1 MKIVVA
7 LCLVAS
13 ASAFVPQSVALA
25 RAAARSVATEPEQ
38 GEPPAAAPGNSIA
51 MPFMSRPA
59 LLDGTLAGDVGFDP
73 LGFADNP
80 QNLQFYAQAEIKHA
94 RLAMLCAAGW
104 PLSELMHKGI
114 AESVGAE
121 PLLAAGGRAP
131 SVLNGGLFDKPNG
144 LIGLAALV
152 GLASAFEM
160 LTDTNKRDGWGETDG
175 KIVTPGEF
183 NFDPIGL
190 YGKTDAEK
198 KAMRTKEI
206 KNGRVAMMAV
216 LAYVGAEAMTG
227 KPVTE
232 LTPVFFKPIW
242 VVVMDAMNGG
252 AAAAPAVAPAA
263 TFEPVAPVAPVA
275 APAPVAEMMTTPE
288 VAPVAQPSPAVS
300 EYVGT
305 VYSDMLSTAAKTPAA
320 EYAAEVYDDM
330 LKTAPALAAPENAAA
345 QAVAEPIAQAVQ
357 AVAEPVTQAVQ
368 AVAEPVTQVVQAA
381 AEPVTQ
387 VVQAVA
393 EPVTQ
398 VAATVV
404 QNL

>member
-38 GEPPAAAPGNSIA
+38 SEPAAPGNSIA

-144 LIGLAALV
+144 LIGLAALI
-152 GLASAFEM
+152 GAASAFEM

-300 EYVGT
+300 EYVGA

-330 LKTAPALAAPENAAA
+330 LKTAPALAAPEAAV
-345 QAVAEPIAQAVQ
+345 QAVAEPIA
-357 AVAEPVTQAVQ
+357 QAVQ

-398 VAATVV
+398 VASTVA

>member
-1 MKIVVA
+1 
-7 LCLVAS
+7 
-13 ASAFVPQSVALA
+13 
-25 RAAARSVATEPEQ
+25 
-38 GEPPAAAPGNSIA
+38 
-51 MPFMSRPA
+51 MPFMSRPS

-104 PLSELMHKGI
+104 PLSELFHKGL
-114 AESVGAE
+114 AEAGGAE
-121 PLLAAGGRAP
+121 PMLASGGRAP
-131 SVLNGGLFDKPNG
+131 SVLNGGIFDHSNG

-152 GLASAFEM
+152 GTAAAVEILS
-160 LTDTNKRDGWGETDG
+160 ETDG
-175 KIVTPGEF
+175 QIETPGDF
-183 NFDPIGL
+183 GFDPLGM
-190 YGKTDAEK
+190 YGKTTAEQ

-263 TFEPVAPVAPVA
+263 TFVEPSAPVAPVA
-275 APAPVAEMMTTPE
+275 APAPVAEMMTSPE

-300 EYVGT
+300 EYVGA

-330 LKTAPALAAPENAAA
+330 LKTAPALAAPEK
-345 QAVAEPIAQAVQ
+345 
-357 AVAEPVTQAVQ
+357 
-368 AVAEPVTQVVQAA
+368 
-381 AEPVTQ
+381 
-387 VVQAVA
+387 
-393 EPVTQ
+393 
-398 VAATVV
+398 
-404 QNL
+404 

>member
-1 MKIVVA
+1 
-7 LCLVAS
+7 
-13 ASAFVPQSVALA
+13 
-25 RAAARSVATEPEQ
+25 
-38 GEPPAAAPGNSIA
+38 

-152 GLASAFEM
+152 GLTSAFEM

-175 KIVTPGEF
+175 QIEPPGEF

-300 EYVGT
+300 EYVGA

-368 AVAEPVTQVVQAA
+368 AA

>member
-1 MKIVVA
+1 M
-7 LCLVAS
+7 
-13 ASAFVPQSVALA
+13 
-25 RAAARSVATEPEQ
+25 
-38 GEPPAAAPGNSIA
+38 
-51 MPFMSRPA
+51 
-59 LLDGTLAGDVGFDP
+59 
-73 LGFADNP
+73 
-80 QNLQFYAQAEIKHA
+80 
-94 RLAMLCAAGW
+94 
-104 PLSELMHKGI
+104 
-114 AESVGAE
+114 
-121 PLLAAGGRAP
+121 
-131 SVLNGGLFDKPNG
+131 
-144 LIGLAALV
+144 
-152 GLASAFEM
+152 
-160 LTDTNKRDGWGETDG
+160 NKRDGWGETDG

-263 TFEPVAPVAPVA
+263 TFEPVAPVA
-275 APAPVAEMMTTPE
+275 APAPVAEMMTSPE

-300 EYVGT
+300 EYVGA

-330 LKTAPALAAPENAAA
+330 LKTAPALAAPEA
-345 QAVAEPIAQAVQ
+345 AVQ
-357 AVAEPVTQAVQ
+357 AV
-368 AVAEPVTQVVQAA
+368 